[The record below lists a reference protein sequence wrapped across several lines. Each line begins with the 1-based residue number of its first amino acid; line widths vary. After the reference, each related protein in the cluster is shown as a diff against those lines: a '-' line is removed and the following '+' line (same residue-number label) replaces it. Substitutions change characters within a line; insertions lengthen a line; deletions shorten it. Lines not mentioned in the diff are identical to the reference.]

1 MSNKNVIN
9 SPVLFFL
16 ILCLIAWAIYF
27 VIKKNTLYLLKQN
40 YALEIKL
47 DGGVGIFVRI
57 SGELFLTKK

>member
-1 MSNKNVIN
+1 MFDSLGNLLRN
-9 SPVLFFL
+9 
-16 ILCLIAWAIYF
+16 
-27 VIKKNTLYLLKQN
+27 KKNTLYLLKQN